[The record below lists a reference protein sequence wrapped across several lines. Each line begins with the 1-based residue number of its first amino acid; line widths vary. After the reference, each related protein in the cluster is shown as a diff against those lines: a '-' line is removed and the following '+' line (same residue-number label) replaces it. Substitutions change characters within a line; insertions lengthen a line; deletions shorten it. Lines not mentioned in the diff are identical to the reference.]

1 MTTHPP
7 TVDFPEARSWTTWR
21 PKHLGSLIKPFAGPV
36 ITTGDGASCGYR
48 DYAEPIRM
56 QSRPF
61 SRDHSRLIPVAHS
74 NLYLETFGAIRIQKL
89 SRGSCLPLRRDVAM
103 IGLSTRLSFAFRC
116 FSSLLFQGKIPQEVL
131 RAVAGSAAE
140 AASSAVTRTPSASAN
155 VGSDAPNPESVDR
168 AVQMLALLQRDG
180 RLVDFLE
187 EDVSS
192 YPDGQLGAAVRS
204 IHNSCRQ
211 VLDRYIKLEPV
222 LSSEEDHPV
231 TLPPGFDP
239 AAIKLVGNVGSERP
253 IRGLLRH
260 RGWRVA
266 EVTLPS
272 LPQGSGR
279 AIVAPAEVEVA

>member
-1 MTTHPP
+1 
-7 TVDFPEARSWTTWR
+7 
-21 PKHLGSLIKPFAGPV
+21 
-36 ITTGDGASCGYR
+36 
-48 DYAEPIRM
+48 
-56 QSRPF
+56 
-61 SRDHSRLIPVAHS
+61 
-74 NLYLETFGAIRIQKL
+74 
-89 SRGSCLPLRRDVAM
+89 M

-116 FSSLLFQGKIPQEVL
+116 FFSLLFQGKLPREVL
-131 RAVAGSAAE
+131 QALAGSMAE
-140 AASSAVTRTPSASAN
+140 VAPPPIPRTPPASAK
-155 VGSDAPNPESVDR
+155 VGGDAPNPEALDR

-192 YPDGQLGAAVRS
+192 YPDGQLGAAARS
-204 IHNSCRQ
+204 IHTSCRQ

-239 AAIKLVGNVGSERP
+239 AVIKVVGNVGEERP
-253 IRGLLRH
+253 IRGVLRH

-266 EVTLPS
+266 DVTLPS

-279 AIVAPAEVEVA
+279 TIVAPAEVEVA

>member
-1 MTTHPP
+1 
-7 TVDFPEARSWTTWR
+7 
-21 PKHLGSLIKPFAGPV
+21 
-36 ITTGDGASCGYR
+36 
-48 DYAEPIRM
+48 
-56 QSRPF
+56 
-61 SRDHSRLIPVAHS
+61 
-74 NLYLETFGAIRIQKL
+74 
-89 SRGSCLPLRRDVAM
+89 M
-103 IGLSTRLSFAFRC
+103 IGLSTRMSFAFRS
-116 FSSLLFQGKIPQEVL
+116 FFSLLFQGKIPQEVL
-131 RAVAGSAAE
+131 HAVAGSTAE
-140 AASSAVTRTPSASAN
+140 VAPPPITRTPPASAK
-155 VGSDAPNPESVDR
+155 VGGGAPNPEPVDR

-204 IHNSCRQ
+204 IHTSCRQ

-222 LSSEEDHPV
+222 LLSEEDHPV

-239 AAIKLVGNVGSERP
+239 AAIKLVGNVGGERP
-253 IRGLLRH
+253 VRGVLRH

-279 AIVAPAEVEVA
+279 AIVAPAEVEVG